1 MSVPISKETIM
12 DSLIAEIQAQNIT
25 FFGNNSLFENYSNLF
40 QTTPFHDYVTSIPS
54 VQVFFYCLYVII
66 FVTGICGNVLVCYVV
81 FRNKSMQTVTNIFI
95 TNLAL
100 SDILLCTF
108 AVTFT
113 PLYIFLRQWI
123 FGSVFCHLLTYVQGV
138 SVYISAI
145 TLMSIAIDR
154 FFVIIYPFQ
163 PRLKVSWCLM
173 IVVSIWIIA
182 ALLTMPYGIF
192 ISLIVVRGRP
202 YCEEEWP
209 HETSRRV
216 FGLCTSVLQ
225 FVVPFIIISICYL
238 KVCTKLR
245 DRARTKPGNKSLRKE
260 ELERE
265 RTRKTNRM
273 LIAMVVIF
281 GVSWLP
287 LNVYNLVVDF
297 HIPALSWEYLTL
309 FFVLSHSIAMS
320 STCYNPFLYAWLN
333 ENFRKEFKMVLPCF
347 KVQPTPRKG
356 NSAKNERTCNGHDTV
371 QESLLPRSNSLR
383 REACQQE
390 KAMSVKYVTETDKVK
405 LQIVNNED
413 EAV

>member
-1 MSVPISKETIM
+1 MSYSNLKGIIL
-12 DSLIAEIQAQNIT
+12 DSFALFAEFQNVT
-25 FFGNNSLFENYSNLF
+25 LYRNNSFFENYTQSF
-40 QTTPFHDYVTSIPS
+40 QTPTTHDYITTIPG
-54 VQVFFYCLYVII
+54 VRVFFYCLYIII
-66 FVTGICGNVLVCYVV
+66 FITGICGNVLVCYVV

-123 FGSVFCHLLTYVQGV
+123 FGRVFCHLLPYVQGV

-154 FFVIIYPFQ
+154 FFVIIYPFKS
-163 PRLKVSWCLM
+163 RLKVKYCLM
-173 IVVSIWIIA
+173 IVVIIWITA
-182 ALLTMPYGIF
+182 ALLTLPYGIF
-192 ISLIVVRGRP
+192 ISLTVLKGRL
-202 YCEEEWP
+202 YCDEEWP
-209 HETSRRV
+209 HEASRRA

-238 KVCTKLR
+238 KVCSKLR
-245 DRARTKPGNKSLRKE
+245 DRARTKPGTKSLRKE
-260 ELERE
+260 EWERE

-287 LNVYNLVVDF
+287 LNMYNLVVDF
-297 HIPALSWEYLTL
+297 HIPALSWEYLSL
-309 FFVLSHSIAMS
+309 FFVLSHSVAMG

-333 ENFRKEFKMVLPCF
+333 DNFRKEFKMVLPCF
-347 KVQPTPRKG
+347 KVQPTTRMI
-356 NSAKNERTCNGHDTV
+356 NSAKHDRTCNGHDTV
-371 QESLLPRSNSLR
+371 QETLMLRANSLK
-383 REACQQE
+383 REVRQE
-390 KAMSVKYVTETDKVK
+390 KTTSVKYMTETDTVK
-405 LQIVNNED
+405 LQIVSNED
-413 EAV
+413 EVI